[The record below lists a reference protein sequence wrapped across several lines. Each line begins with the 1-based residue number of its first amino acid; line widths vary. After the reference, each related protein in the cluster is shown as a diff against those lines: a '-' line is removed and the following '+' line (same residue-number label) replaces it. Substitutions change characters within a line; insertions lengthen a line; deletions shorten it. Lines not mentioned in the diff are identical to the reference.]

1 MNELQK
7 KLMDTCKDCKFFSI
21 STDGY
26 YEIYECFNEDRWID
40 VGYDED
46 DFWEDDTIYVIAVA
60 RGVNDFEIVDLH
72 FNFNCKYKVSVT
84 ENKKERGKN
93 D

>member
-40 VGYDED
+40 VGYDRE
-46 DFWEDDTIYVIAVA
+46 F
-60 RGVNDFEIVDLH
+60 
-72 FNFNCKYKVSVT
+72 
-84 ENKKERGKN
+84 
-93 D
+93 